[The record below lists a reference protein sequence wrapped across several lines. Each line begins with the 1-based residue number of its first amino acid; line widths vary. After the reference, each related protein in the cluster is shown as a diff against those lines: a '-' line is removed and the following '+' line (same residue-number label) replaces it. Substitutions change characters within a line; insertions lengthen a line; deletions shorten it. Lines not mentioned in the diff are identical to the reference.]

1 MTYKAIEDL
10 GRPNGMVLKVVIKS
24 QCFKFVQLAGPES
37 DKGGEGHRKA
47 FDKVLINNLSIIMC
61 IPVIFLSWEHF
72 LIFN

>member
-37 DKGGEGHRKA
+37 DKGGEGH
-47 FDKVLINNLSIIMC
+47 
-61 IPVIFLSWEHF
+61 
-72 LIFN
+72 